1 MRLIVSLLSSSL
13 LAVVGCNTA
22 GADLRALAAD
32 NSCFDD
38 ADCCVV
44 VDDCQ
49 SEAFVVTADEFDTA
63 VDIVATRQ
71 QDSCAG
77 CIVPTVLTECVD
89 GTCVGRAFN
98 PADVQLATEQALSS
112 CGPREVVNSGSQ
124 DILFVDVVDGY
135 AACGDF

>member
-1 MRLIVSLLSSSL
+1 MRLIVSLLSLSL

-22 GADLRALAAD
+22 GADLRALAAE

-38 ADCCVV
+38 SDCCVV

-49 SEAFVVTADEFDTA
+49 SEGFVVSADEFDTA
-63 VDIVATRQ
+63 VNLVATRQ

-77 CIVPTVLTECVD
+77 CIVPTVVTQCVN
-89 GTCVGRAFN
+89 GTCVAQAFS
-98 PADVQLATEQALSS
+98 PIDVELASDQASSS

-124 DILFVDVVDGY
+124 NIVAVDVIDGY
-135 AACGDF
+135 AACGDI